1 MLNRARPSCFWGV
14 PSCVEATRRKR
25 ETGGKATCIAAKAQR
40 NNCRGT
46 CQICSAASGASFN
59 GLSRLSRQDTVPVTL
74 RPCVP
79 RRRMPHAS
87 GQQGSPT
94 PALWCHNQGK
104 PRAYLLVGGGDWREL
119 GEWDEEACGWL
130 QVRILIDRGRCERK
144 GSLDRARRARAAWM
158 TTSALCNA
166 QSRRF
171 CVLLHTP
178 LTRKQS
184 KSVAQSQAPHP
195 SISPFLFL

>member
-1 MLNRARPSCFWGV
+1 MRRCSIGRGRVAFGGSPPASRQEEE
-14 PSCVEATRRKR
+14 EAR
-25 ETGGKATCIAAKAQR
+25 ETGKKATCIAAKAQR

-59 GLSRLSRQDTVPVTL
+59 GLSRLSQQDTVPVTL

-87 GQQGSPT
+87 AQQGPLL
-94 PALWCHNQGK
+94 PALLCHNQGK

-130 QVRILIDRGRCERK
+130 QVRILIDRGKCERK
-144 GSLDRARRARAAWM
+144 GSLDCARRARAAWM
-158 TTSALCNA
+158 TTSALCTGT
-166 QSRRF
+166 
-171 CVLLHTP
+171 V
-178 LTRKQS
+178 
-184 KSVAQSQAPHP
+184 
-195 SISPFLFL
+195 